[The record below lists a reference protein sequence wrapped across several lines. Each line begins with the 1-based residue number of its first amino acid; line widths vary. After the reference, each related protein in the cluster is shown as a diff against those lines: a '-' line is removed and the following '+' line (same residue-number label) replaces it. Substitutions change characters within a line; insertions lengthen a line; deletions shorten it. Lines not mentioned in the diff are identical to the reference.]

1 MADDKIDTRA
11 TKINVRRW
19 EHYITY
25 NIIIIIIISIQSY
38 VNH

>member
-1 MADDKIDTRA
+1 MADDKIDTRV

-19 EHYITY
+19 ENYITY
-25 NIIIIIIISIQSY
+25 NIVIIISIQSY

>member
-1 MADDKIDTRA
+1 MADDKIDKRA

-25 NIIIIIIISIQSY
+25 NIGIIISIQSY